1 MTKTTDDLPEPLSD
15 LDGDENEK
23 KLGRILGN
31 PSWVPGKNPFVNDPS
46 LDKELDDLSAVDPT
60 ESNQA
65 DLAPSGIAR
74 LGAFL
79 TSYVKTGRRG
89 NNQKNE
95 FIPGEETK
103 FTKQHDEIK
112 LKATNFFEPA
122 DLKELLDKSGEN
134 PQKSG
139 HDLLRNVT
147 HKDTSIIQG
156 PGNPTDYKVSPAL
169 KDKPADDTTVE
180 TYQQFVVKNLI
191 KSNLYHPSKESPFVP
206 HPGAANEEVATKG
219 LFTIQRDLGEFVLK
233 PGTGKDPASGQR
245 VKVSDMSRIA
255 LALLAQSAGEKNE
268 ASVILDGRSWHL
280 LQDLGHLFHTTEQ
293 LGLGRIPVA
302 SLRIKSLESNVP
314 DIQNLVAAARGSDSF
329 FDAGAGPKNQS
340 TNNDESYSQLNSFLE
355 PFGSLAGSGGMLVIA
370 IEGVLALL
378 AVSLIISLINGSVGK
393 DSSYVNPKTP
403 YRFAY
408 GSRSKDESTSL
419 VNVIFNLLRITDTD
433 YDFGNCVESGIML
446 LLGFNPELGLT
457 GFKAALSEP
466 SSLAAFALNLVLS
479 PSYYANLFRQIVRD
493 STDVIKKF
501 SEIGGSFTSS
511 LTSTVAAIEKLTNSK
526 AYQFIMI
533 AASVGDA
540 AIKSSKGQLSKTS
553 ESTLLKDQSIDPAK
567 TWTEPG
573 FLRQHVSRWSGGRN
587 PLSLHTFLASTV
599 SQGETSG
606 RVSKNRSITPSRES
620 VRGIESDL
628 EAEYMPFYFHDL
640 RTHEVISLPAFITQ
654 FDEAFNVNYTST
666 PGYGRQDAVKTYE
679 STERGMTF
687 GFTMVAFNKEDFD
700 EMWFTVNKLIAMCY
714 PQYSKGR
721 QRSFKDGK
729 TAFQFI
735 QPFSQIPAASPV
747 IRLRLGDVLKSNYSQ
762 KGLERHFSLDDDT
775 NNARKVYQEAKDR
788 EMKKLR
794 DDFEKDKSKW
804 STFCGKLK
812 YPELSHTL
820 FGFQIPGD
828 STTISWSSSDVVE
841 VILYNSTIPG
851 KPTAQVLAP
860 NGTYTIELRE
870 TDIEFDKSRALD
882 YVETKVAKERLDLN
896 AQVNAGT
903 ILSPD
908 QVEDFFKPRNNAI
921 VRSFNST
928 RGKGMA
934 GVITSL
940 NLNYGEYPYETI
952 PGSKAPK
959 MIDVSLGF
967 SPIHD
972 LPLGLDYEGKLRAPS
987 HPVGSIMKGFGSV
1000 YGDED
1005 EIESSR
1011 IAEND
1016 KDLKSRVTY
1025 ERLKGVAKSANDKS
1039 KG

>member
-1 MTKTTDDLPEPLSD
+1 MTKTTDDLPKPLSD

-23 KLGRILGN
+23 KLGRILGD

-65 DLAPSGIAR
+65 DLAPSGIAK

-89 NNQKNE
+89 NNQNNE

-139 HDLLRNVT
+139 HDLLRDVT
-147 HKDTSIIQG
+147 DDGTSIIQA
-156 PGNPTDYKVSPAL
+156 PGIKTNYVVAPPA
-169 KDKPADDTTVE
+169 KGKSADS
-180 TYQQFVVKNLI
+180 YQQFVVKNLI

-268 ASVILDGRSWHL
+268 ASTILDGGEL
-280 LQDLGHLFHTTEQ
+280 LGLGHLFHTTEQ

-302 SLRIKSLESNVP
+302 SLRIKSLESNVQ

-378 AVSLIISLINGSVGK
+378 AVSFIISLISGSVGK
-393 DSSYVNPKTP
+393 DSSYVDAKSP
-403 YRFAY
+403 YQFAY

-433 YDFGNCVESGIML
+433 WDFGNCVESGIML
-446 LLGFNPELGLT
+446 LLGFNPELGLV
-457 GFKAALSEP
+457 GFTSALTSP
-466 SSLAAFALNLVLS
+466 GSLAAFALNLVLS
-479 PSYYANLFRQIVRD
+479 PSYYANLFRQISRD
-493 STDVIKKF
+493 AGDVIKKF

-511 LTSTVAAIEKLTNSK
+511 LTSIVAAIEKLTSSK

-533 AASVGDA
+533 AAAVGDA
-540 AIKSSKGQLSKTS
+540 AIKSSRGQLSKTS
-553 ESTLLKDQSIDPAK
+553 ESTLLKDQSINPDPISLRSS
-567 TWTEPG
+567 G
-573 FLRQHVSRWSGGRN
+573 FLRQHVSRWSAGRN

-599 SQGETSG
+599 AQYETAGSM
-606 RVSKNRSITPSRES
+606 SSFRSIVPSSAE
-620 VRGIESDL
+620 VKKIEQDL

-679 STERGMTF
+679 STERSMTF
-687 GFTMVAFNKEDFD
+687 GFRMVAFNKQDFD
-700 EMWFTVNKLIAMCY
+700 EMWFMVNKLVAMCY

-729 TAFQFI
+729 TEYKFI

-762 KGLERHFSLDDDT
+762 ESLQKKFGITQSSKIVEKLNKLKSEVAKEWREKFDR
-775 NNARKVYQEAKDR
+775 NPGVYAELLG
-788 EMKKLR
+788 KLR
-794 DDFEKDKSKW
+794 TPDAHYERVVP
-804 STFCGKLK
+804 L
-812 YPELSHTL
+812 
-820 FGFQIPGD
+820 PGQAKTVD
-828 STTISWSSSDVVE
+828 WGPGAAVSINLYSS
-841 VILYNSTIPG
+841 IAG
-851 KPTAQVLAP
+851 TAQVKAKGDIGIGDVIKLDNPSQIAFDESKAKLVVELDP
-860 NGTYTIELRE
+860 RVVSVKAELRA
-870 TDIEFDKSRALD
+870 ALMAD
-882 YVETKVAKERLDLN
+882 SE
-896 AQVNAGT
+896 
-903 ILSPD
+903 LSPE
-908 QVEDFFKPRNNAI
+908 QIADFFKPENNAI

-940 NLNYGEYPYETI
+940 NLDYGEYPYETI

-1016 KDLKSRVTY
+1016 KDLKIRVTY